1 MKHSQNEDESVI
13 LLLYLPIFTTPGP
26 CVSEFR
32 PENLQFSWQ
41 VLVANLFSH
50 GEIGVDAIASPS
62 AQPDA
67 DTPLGRVNVLFTWR
81 WKKNARISYK

>member
-1 MKHSQNEDESVI
+1 
-13 LLLYLPIFTTPGP
+13 
-26 CVSEFR
+26 
-32 PENLQFSWQ
+32 

-81 WKKNARISYK
+81 WKKIGRISYK